1 VRPNNSFKPNVFAA
15 HQLPMR
21 PISGESLSYFQ
32 AKGSGYEFE
41 LWTPIGAI
49 RSHSVRVGIDEISH
63 YATQTETGVTYKTS
77 VRCEAIEVPSL
88 EDAKAIC
95 AFMTEQLGFEFDPYG
110 INRLAGEA

>member
-1 VRPNNSFKPNVFAA
+1 
-15 HQLPMR
+15 
-21 PISGESLSYFQ
+21 
-32 AKGSGYEFE
+32 
-41 LWTPIGAI
+41 
-49 RSHSVRVGIDEISH
+49 
-63 YATQTETGVTYKTS
+63 VTYKTS